1 MSEAKPGYLTAAQ
14 LVNCFA
20 DHNLPAVAGIQ
31 ALNTHI
37 ETVGL
42 SIRFDLT
49 NKFFQET
56 SHAYCIQ

>member
-14 LVNCFA
+14 LANCFA
-20 DHNLPAVAGIQ
+20 DHSLSAVAGIQ

-37 ETVGL
+37 ETVGAP
-42 SIRFDLT
+42 IRFDLT
-49 NKFFQET
+49 NEFFQET